1 MAKTVKVVELLAE
14 SDHSWEDA
22 ATVALERARK
32 TLRHIRSID
41 VGNFVAVVAAGEIK
55 TYQLSAKISF
65 DLESDDADPELES
78 LGAFNSSD
86 NRLKAGSTECIAA
99 KAYR

>member
-22 ATVALERARK
+22 TLVALERARK

-41 VGNFVAVVAAGEIK
+41 VGNFVALVAGGEIK
-55 TYQLSAKISF
+55 TYQISAKISF
-65 DLESDDADPELES
+65 DLEPDELEAGLDSSNNKGS
-78 LGAFNSSD
+78 LPATLESP
-86 NRLKAGSTECIAA
+86 IAE
-99 KAYR
+99 